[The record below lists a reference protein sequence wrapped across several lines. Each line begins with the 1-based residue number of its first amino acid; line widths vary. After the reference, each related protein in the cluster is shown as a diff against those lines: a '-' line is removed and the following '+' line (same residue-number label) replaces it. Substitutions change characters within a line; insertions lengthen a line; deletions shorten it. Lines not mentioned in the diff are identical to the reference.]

1 MHNSNDI
8 NKQEAVSTAPTLS
21 ANPEKAMEQMM
32 RIIDDLRAKMIEET
46 AVLKEADTKSF
57 MKIQDSKIVIARQYL
72 DGMKELLARKDELR
86 EADPSLKTKLEE
98 ARNRFSNVAQDNLSA
113 LKRMSGGMKRL
124 EEHIISAARKEAD
137 KENKFA
143 YGSNGYLQNG
153 LASRIGVNESV

>member
-1 MHNSNDI
+1 MHNNEVNI
-8 NKQEAVSTAPTLS
+8 QEEANKAPTLS

-32 RIIDDLRAKMIEET
+32 IIIDDLRAKMVDET
-46 AVLKEADTKSF
+46 AALKEADTASF
-57 MKIQDSKIVIARQYL
+57 MEMQDNKIVVARQYL

-86 EADPSLKTKLEE
+86 DADPTLKNKLEE
-98 ARNRFSNVAQDNLSA
+98 ARKRFSNVAQDNLSA

-124 EEHIISAARKEAD
+124 EERIISAARTEAD

-153 LASRIGVNESV
+153 LASRIGINESV